1 MKIKAYHS
9 FKLVK
14 SIHYLAWL
22 SIPFVLIFPSTFSLP
37 AFLIGLV
44 LLTSLGSSG
53 ALHRYFCHQSF
64 KTGKIRHWILA
75 LLGTL
80 STQGSIAQ
88 WVQYHRSHHRNSDT
102 EDDPISPT
110 FVGFW
115 KAFHAIQNLNSYKD
129 VKTRDIVIML
139 RDPAVKFF
147 HDWYWPTI
155 ILYVVILGLINPILI
170 LNMYFLPIFMIRFV
184 FGLQNTF
191 GHGVPVFD
199 GYKNHVTKDN
209 SYNSVFV
216 NMITFCLGETLHN
229 NHHHNPGK
237 YNYKERWWE
246 LDLTGFLIEK
256 VFIK

>member
-88 WVQYHRSHHRNSDT
+88 WVQYHRS
-102 EDDPISPT
+102 
-110 FVGFW
+110 
-115 KAFHAIQNLNSYKD
+115 HAIQNLNSYKD